1 MMEPRKD
8 VKVSVADAVGRRA
21 EGKTDRSVKREFRKG
36 PARSKSGAC
45 RRNFLRGNRE
55 ISRLLV
61 RCKADEPRSEGQG
74 RNAEMNDREK
84 SDGLVV
90 PKKSPNETEAM
101 EGSSPTKRNSG
112 QRSTD
117 RTQSRSEVSRELDRV
132 REAVRRHDGKKF
144 TALLHHITPERLS
157 QSYRK
162 LKRNAARGVDGVSWE
177 QYGESLE
184 ENIQTL
190 CEQIHRGAYR
200 AAPSRRTY
208 IAKSDGSLRALG
220 IATIEDKIVQ
230 GAVAEVLN
238 AIYEEVFYGFC
249 YGFRPKRGP
258 HDALD
263 ALVMAIEHRKVNWI
277 MDADIRGFFD
287 AVDHV
292 WMQKMIEHQIGDR
305 RLVRLIMKWVKAGVM
320 EEGKWIASE
329 QGTPQGAVISPL
341 LANIYLYHAFDQWA
355 HAWRRRQARGEVII
369 VRYADDF
376 VVGFEHREDAERFHE
391 ELRERLS
398 KFALELHPEKTRII
412 EFGRYAAERRERGG
426 KGKPETFTF
435 LGFQHICTER
445 RDGKYAVLRKT
456 DRRRLTQKLHAL
468 KAELAKRRHEPI
480 PKQGQWL
487 AAVIRGFDQYHA
499 VPGNLAAL
507 RTFRRALMRLWW
519 QSLRRRSQRSRL
531 NAARSKRLID
541 RWIPPARILHPWPD
555 ARFNGKT
562 LRRSRMR

>member
-1 MMEPRKD
+1 
-8 VKVSVADAVGRRA
+8 
-21 EGKTDRSVKREFRKG
+21 
-36 PARSKSGAC
+36 
-45 RRNFLRGNRE
+45 
-55 ISRLLV
+55 
-61 RCKADEPRSEGQG
+61 
-74 RNAEMNDREK
+74 MNDREK

-90 PKKSPNETEAM
+90 PKKSPNEKEAM
-101 EGSSPTKRNSG
+101 EGSSSMERNSG
-112 QRSTD
+112 QRNTD

-132 REAVRRHDGKKF
+132 REAARRHDGEKF
-144 TALLHHITPERLS
+144 TALLHHITPERLTE
-157 QSYRK
+157 SYRK
-162 LKRNAARGVDGVSWE
+162 LKRNVATGVDGVSWE
-177 QYGESLE
+177 QYGEELE
-184 ENIQTL
+184 QNINRL
-190 CEQIHRGAYR
+190 CERIHRGAYR

-208 IAKSDGSLRALG
+208 IPKSDGSMRALG

-230 GAVAEVLN
+230 ASVAEVLN
-238 AIYEEVFYGFC
+238 VIYEEEFHGFC

-277 MDADIRGFFD
+277 LDADIRGFFD
-287 AVDHV
+287 AVDHG
-292 WMQKMIEHQIGDR
+292 WMQKMIEHTVGDR

-320 EEGKWIASE
+320 EEGKWIGSE

-355 HAWRRRQARGEVII
+355 HVWRKRHARGEVVI

-376 VVGFEHREDAERFHE
+376 VMGFQYRDDAERFHE
-391 ELRERLS
+391 ALRERL
-398 KFALELHPEKTRII
+398 KRFALELHPEKTRII
-412 EFGRYAAERRERGG
+412 EFGRFAEERRAKGG

-456 DRRRLTQKLHAL
+456 DRRGLTRKLHAL
-468 KAELAKRRHEPI
+468 KSELAKRRHDPI
-480 PKQGQWL
+480 PKQGRWL
-487 AAVIRGFDQYHA
+487 ASVIRGFDQYHA

-519 QSLRRRSQRSRL
+519 HSLRRRSQRSRL
-531 NAARSKRLID
+531 TSARCKRLAD
-541 RWIPPARILHPWPD
+541 RWIPSARILHPWPD

>member
-1 MMEPRKD
+1 MIEPRKD
-8 VKVSVADAVGRRA
+8 AKVSVADAVGRRA
-21 EGKTDRSVKREFRKG
+21 EGKTEQSDSASSERDRRG
-36 PARSKSGAC
+36 
-45 RRNFLRGNRE
+45 RRAGH
-55 ISRLLV
+55 
-61 RCKADEPRSEGQG
+61 ADETSCAGTGRSHGCCLSAMLEQPRSEGQG

-90 PKKSPNETEAM
+90 PEKSPNEQEAM
-101 EGSSPTKRNSG
+101 EGSSPMKRNSG

-117 RTQSRSEVSRELDRV
+117 RTQSRRAVSNGLDRV
-132 REAVRRHDGKKF
+132 REAARRHDGEKF
-144 TALLHHITPERLS
+144 TALLHHITPERLTD
-157 QSYRK
+157 SYRK
-162 LKRNAARGVDGVSWE
+162 LKRTAATGVDGVSWD

-184 ENIQTL
+184 QNINEL
-190 CEQIHRGAYR
+190 CERIHRGKYR

-208 IAKSDGSLRALG
+208 IPKSDGSLRALG

-230 GAVAEVLN
+230 AAVAEVLSV
-238 AIYEEVFYGFC
+238 IYEEEFYGFC

-263 ALVMAIEHRKVNWI
+263 AVVMAIEHQKVNWVL
-277 MDADIRGFFD
+277 DADIRGFFD
-287 AVDHV
+287 AVDHG
-292 WMQKMIEHQIGDR
+292 WLQKMIEHKVGDR

-320 EEGKWIASE
+320 EEGKWIGSE

-341 LANIYLYHAFDQWA
+341 LANIYLYHVFDQWA
-355 HAWRRRQARGEVII
+355 HGWRKRRARGKVVI

-376 VVGFEHREDAERFHE
+376 VVGFEYQDDAEHFHG
-391 ELRERLS
+391 ELIERLK
-398 KFALELHPEKTRII
+398 KFSLELQPDKTRII
-412 EFGRYAAERRERGG
+412 EFGRYAAERRERSG

-435 LGFQHICTER
+435 LGFQHICSER
-445 RDGKYAVLRKT
+445 GDRKYVLLRKT
-456 DRRRLTQKLHAL
+456 NRRRLTRKLHLL
-468 KAELAKRRHEPI
+468 KAELAKRRHDPI
-480 PKQGQWL
+480 PEQGRWL

-507 RTFRRALMRLWW
+507 RQFRRALMRLWQ

-531 NAARSKRLID
+531 TWARCKRLAAK
-541 RWIPPARILHPWPD
+541 WIPPARILHPWPD